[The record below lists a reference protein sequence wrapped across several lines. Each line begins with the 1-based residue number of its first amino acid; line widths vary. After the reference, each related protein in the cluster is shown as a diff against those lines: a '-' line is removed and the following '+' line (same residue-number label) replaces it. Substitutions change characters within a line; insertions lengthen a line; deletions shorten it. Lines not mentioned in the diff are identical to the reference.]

1 MAATPEQLVTDA
13 HKLFLIVATLA
24 FGWVFYLLAPVLMP
38 FFMAALFAYLG
49 DPIVDRLEERKLSRT
64 LSVSIVFAVLLTV
77 GLLLFL
83 VLIPLLT
90 AQVGA
95 LFKRL
100 PEYLG
105 LFQSTT
111 IPWLAS
117 LGFPVEIFDVSSIKQ
132 NLIDYWA
139 SVGQVAGSVFGYMT
153 SSGLAILQWL
163 TNLVLVPVLTFYL
176 LRDWDDIV
184 ARFRALLPRR
194 YAKQV
199 IALSLECDDMLAA
212 FIRGQLMVM
221 FALAII
227 YTIGLSLVGLE
238 LALLLGVIAGIV
250 SFVPYLGLIV
260 GIGLSGVAAFF
271 QFHEWLPVTMVVSV
285 FGFAQLIEGVVLTP
299 RFVGERI
306 GLHPV
311 AVLFAVLAGAQ
322 LFGFIGVLLALP
334 VAAVV
339 MVLLRHTHKRYLDSE
354 LYSTDQ
360 EQG

>member
-1 MAATPEQLVTDA
+1 MAAAQEQLVSDA

-38 FFMAALFAYLG
+38 FFIAALFAYLG
-49 DPIVDRLEERKLSRT
+49 DPIVDKLESKNLSRS

-77 GLLLFL
+77 VLVLFL
-83 VLIPLLT
+83 VLLPLLT

-100 PEYLG
+100 PEYLAI
-105 LFQSTT
+105 FQSTT
-111 IPWLAS
+111 IPWLGS
-117 LGFPVEIFDVSSIKQ
+117 MGFPVEIFDVSSIKQ
-132 NLIDYWA
+132 SFVEYWTNV
-139 SVGQVAGSVFGYMT
+139 SQVAGSLFSYMT
-153 SSGLAILQWL
+153 RSGLAILQWL
-163 TNLVLVPVLTFYL
+163 TNLILVPVLTFYL
-176 LRDWDDIV
+176 LRDWDEIV
-184 ARFRALLPRR
+184 AQFRALLPRR
-194 YAKQV
+194 YAKQL
-199 IALSLECDDMLAA
+199 IILSLECDEMLAA

-221 FALAII
+221 LALAII
-227 YTIGLSLVGLE
+227 YTLGLSFIGLE

-271 QFHEWLPVTMVVSV
+271 QFHEWMPVIMVAAV
-285 FGFAQLIEGVVLTP
+285 FGVAQVIEGVVLTP

-311 AVLFAVLAGAQ
+311 AVLFAVMAGAQ

-354 LYSTDQ
+354 LYSVDN
-360 EQG
+360 EQV

>member
-1 MAATPEQLVTDA
+1 MAAAQEQLVSDA

-38 FFMAALFAYLG
+38 FFIAALFAYLG
-49 DPIVDRLEERKLSRT
+49 DPIVDKLESKNLSRS

-77 GLLLFL
+77 GLVLFL
-83 VLIPLLT
+83 VLLPLLT

-100 PEYLG
+100 PEYLAI
-105 LFQSTT
+105 FQSTT
-111 IPWLAS
+111 IPWLGS
-117 LGFPVEIFDVSSIKQ
+117 MGFPVEIFDVSSIKQ
-132 NLIDYWA
+132 SFVEYWTNV
-139 SVGQVAGSVFGYMT
+139 SQVAGSLFSYMT
-153 SSGLAILQWL
+153 RSGLAILQWL
-163 TNLVLVPVLTFYL
+163 TNLILVPVLTFYL
-176 LRDWDDIV
+176 LRDWDEIV
-184 ARFRALLPRR
+184 AQFRALLPRR
-194 YAKQV
+194 YAKQL
-199 IALSLECDDMLAA
+199 IILSLECDEMLAA

-221 FALAII
+221 LALAII
-227 YTIGLSLVGLE
+227 YTLGLSFIGLE

-271 QFHEWLPVTMVVSV
+271 QFHEWMPVIMVAAV
-285 FGFAQLIEGVVLTP
+285 FGVAQVMEGAVLTP

-306 GLHPV
+306 VLHPV
-311 AVLFAVLAGAQ
+311 AVLFAVMAGAQ

-354 LYSTDQ
+354 LYSVDN
-360 EQG
+360 EQV